1 MKGLGTI
8 VNVAAVILGGVIG
21 MIIKRGL
28 KERIS
33 DTLTKACGISVIF
46 IGIAGT
52 LSKMLVIDGNS
63 ISTYGT
69 LLLVLS
75 LVFGGIIGELI
86 NIEKRMDSL
95 GNRLKKAVKA
105 GNDSNFVEGFVAAT
119 LVICIGAMAI
129 VGSLQDGLT
138 GDHSMLFTKA
148 ILDFIIVMVIASA
161 TGIGAVFSAVPLGI
175 YQGLI
180 TLCAVLIE
188 PLISDRLVNELSMV
202 GSVLIFCVGIN
213 LIFDKKIRVGNLLP
227 ALLVPIIWEII
238 SHFI

>member
-8 VNVAAVILGGVIG
+8 VNVAAVIFGGVIG
-21 MIIKRGL
+21 MIIKKGL
-28 KERIS
+28 KERIN

-46 IGIAGT
+46 IGVAGA

-63 ISTYGT
+63 ISTDGT

-188 PLISDRLVNELSMV
+188 PLISDRLVNELSMI

>member
-21 MIIKRGL
+21 MIIKKGL

-46 IGIAGT
+46 IGVAGA

-63 ISTYGT
+63 ISTDGT

-86 NIEKRMDSL
+86 NIEKRMDGL

>member
-8 VNVAAVILGGVIG
+8 VNVAAVIFGGVIG
-21 MIIKRGL
+21 MIIKKGL
-28 KERIS
+28 KERIN

-46 IGIAGT
+46 IGVAGA

-63 ISTYGT
+63 ISTNGT

>member
-52 LSKMLVIDGNS
+52 LSKMLVIAGNS
-63 ISTYGT
+63 ISTDGT

>member
-46 IGIAGT
+46 IGVAGA

-63 ISTYGT
+63 ISTNGT

>member
-46 IGIAGT
+46 IGVAGA

-63 ISTYGT
+63 ISTDGT

-86 NIEKRMDSL
+86 NIEKRMDGL

>member
-1 MKGLGTI
+1 
-8 VNVAAVILGGVIG
+8 
-21 MIIKRGL
+21 
-28 KERIS
+28 
-33 DTLTKACGISVIF
+33 
-46 IGIAGT
+46 
-52 LSKMLVIDGNS
+52 
-63 ISTYGT
+63 
-69 LLLVLS
+69 
-75 LVFGGIIGELI
+75 
-86 NIEKRMDSL
+86 
-95 GNRLKKAVKA
+95 
-105 GNDSNFVEGFVAAT
+105 
-119 LVICIGAMAI
+119 
-129 VGSLQDGLT
+129 
-138 GDHSMLFTKA
+138 MLFTKA

>member
-8 VNVAAVILGGVIG
+8 VNVAAVIFGGVIG
-21 MIIKRGL
+21 MIIKKGL
-28 KERIS
+28 KERIN

-46 IGIAGT
+46 IGVAGA

-63 ISTYGT
+63 ISTNGT

-213 LIFDKKIRVGNLLP
+213 LIFDKKIRMGNLLP

>member
-8 VNVAAVILGGVIG
+8 VNVAAVIFGGVIG
-21 MIIKRGL
+21 MIIKKGL
-28 KERIS
+28 KERIN

-46 IGIAGT
+46 IGVAGA

-63 ISTYGT
+63 ISTNGT

-86 NIEKRMDSL
+86 NIEKRMDGL

>member
-8 VNVAAVILGGVIG
+8 VNVAAVIFGGVIG
-21 MIIKRGL
+21 MIIKKGL
-28 KERIS
+28 KECIN

-46 IGIAGT
+46 IGVAGA

-63 ISTYGT
+63 ISTNGT

>member
-46 IGIAGT
+46 IGVAGA

-63 ISTYGT
+63 ISTDGT

-129 VGSLQDGLT
+129 VGALQDGLT

>member
-8 VNVAAVILGGVIG
+8 VNVAAVIFGGVIG
-21 MIIKRGL
+21 MIIKKGL
-28 KERIS
+28 KERIN

-46 IGIAGT
+46 IGVAGA

-63 ISTYGT
+63 ISTDGT

>member
-33 DTLTKACGISVIF
+33 DTLTKACGIFVIF
-46 IGIAGT
+46 IGVAGA

-63 ISTYGT
+63 ISTNGT

>member
-8 VNVAAVILGGVIG
+8 VNVAAVIFGGVIG
-21 MIIKRGL
+21 MIIKKGL
-28 KERIS
+28 KERIN

-46 IGIAGT
+46 IGVAGA

-63 ISTYGT
+63 ISTDGT

-129 VGSLQDGLT
+129 VGALQDGLT